1 MPKNIKYIDKVLAVW
16 EDTSLPLELRE
27 IYGRLVRD
35 ILLGRNSSFAFLQN
49 KYMID
54 TGEDIALLS

>member
-1 MPKNIKYIDKVLAVW
+1 MSENIKYVDKVLAVW
-16 EDTSLPLELRE
+16 EDTSLPLELRA

-35 ILLGRNSSFAFLQN
+35 ILLGKGSSFAFYQH
-49 KYMID
+49 KYMVD

>member
-1 MPKNIKYIDKVLAVW
+1 MSKNIKYIDKVLAVW
-16 EDTSLPLELRE
+16 EDTSLPLELRA

-35 ILLGRNSSFAFLQN
+35 ILLGRNTSFSFYQH
-49 KYMID
+49 KHMVD

>member
-1 MPKNIKYIDKVLAVW
+1 MPENIKYIDKVLAVW
-16 EDTSLPLELRE
+16 GDVSLPLELRE

-35 ILLGRNSSFAFLQN
+35 ILLGKDSSFAFYQHRS
-49 KYMID
+49 MID